1 MYSLVGLED
10 MQQKPGPCAR
20 GGKLIHQQVELGLGA
35 AKEHLE
41 ALQVSPLPELV
52 LLRYHQCTSHT

>member
-35 AKEHLE
+35 AKEHLD
-41 ALQVSPLPELV
+41 AL
-52 LLRYHQCTSHT
+52 